1 MGARKS
7 PFGTAL
13 SNCDGNLQGMAKFT
27 DEARRRLA
35 TGWNPR
41 VCTLRE
47 YARRNGVSERAV
59 RLWRS
64 QLRVAQGSAAPGG
77 STTAQLQH
85 AVDALRARLVGLEEA
100 VDAARDAVA
109 AAEVALVAAAAC
121 RTVPAGTGARIE
133 AHEPLPARPKP
144 MPRGVVFWG

>member
-1 MGARKS
+1 
-7 PFGTAL
+7 
-13 SNCDGNLQGMAKFT
+13 MAKFT

-35 TGWNPR
+35 TGWDPR

-64 QLRVAQGSAAPGG
+64 LLRGGQNSPVPGAGSAVPLRDAI
-77 STTAQLQH
+77 
-85 AVDALRARLVGLEEA
+85 DALHARLVGLEEA

-109 AAEVALVAAAAC
+109 AAEVALIAAAAC
-121 RTVPAGTGARIE
+121 RAVPAGTGARVE
-133 AHEPLPARPKP
+133 TQEPPPPARPKP
-144 MPRGVVFWG
+144 MPRSGVFWG